1 MSAAVKRSRESEEC
15 KCGCF
20 QTSIWDCY
28 NSSPELL
35 KQELKRTKI
44 SKKISQ
50 AAQAYGL
57 IAVQDGDEWI
67 VEHTEP
73 EKLATQLCNV
83 LKEKVVDTQIQ
94 SALDML
100 EDCQVDEIPIRA
112 MHILNQIT
120 PF

>member
-15 KCGCF
+15 TCGCF

-50 AAQAYGL
+50 AAHAYGL
-57 IAVQDGDEWI
+57 IAVQNGDEWI
-67 VEHTEP
+67 VEHEAP
-73 EKLATQLCNV
+73 EMLAMHLCNS
-83 LKEKVVDTQIQ
+83 LKEKVGDTLIQ
-94 SALDML
+94 SALNML
-100 EDCQVDEIPIRA
+100 EDCKVEEIPIRA
-112 MHILNQIT
+112 VYILNQLT